1 MTPLTKTIRR
11 EFDVDGVAFVVS
23 LIPATNKGDVA
34 FVKVVRKG
42 CRNGR
47 TLSLNEIARN
57 S

>member
-23 LIPATNKGDVA
+23 INPPTKDNTSAT
-34 FVKVVRKG
+34 VKVVKKG

-47 TLSLNEIARN
+47 TLNLNEIARN
-57 S
+57 P